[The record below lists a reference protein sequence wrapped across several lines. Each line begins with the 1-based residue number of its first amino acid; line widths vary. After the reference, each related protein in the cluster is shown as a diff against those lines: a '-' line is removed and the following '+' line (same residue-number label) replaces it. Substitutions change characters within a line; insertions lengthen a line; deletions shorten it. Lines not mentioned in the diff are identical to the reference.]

1 MATAVTF
8 ALLSLFFAGIL
19 DVCFKLYARISNHR
33 GVYLAICGAAWT
45 TVQLVFYFLQ
55 DIELSIELVT
65 LMFGITAGLC
75 LALANLVF
83 VESLTHLNISLG
95 STIYR
100 LNTVGVVIFA
110 LIFLGE
116 PIGVMKILGV
126 VSAVVAVWM
135 LYQPPVGKK
144 NQGEITIF
152 LWMAIMASAMRA
164 AFGVM
169 AKAAIV
175 AGANQPTLLL
185 FYAILWVPVGL
196 VYANWRENNLRPSRE
211 SIAYGIVTG
220 IILCL
225 VANFLIAALRIG
237 DASTMVPIAN
247 LSFTVTLLISTVIGL
262 EKLTW
267 RKIQAVTLAGVAI
280 YFLANG

>member
-19 DVCFKLYARISNHR
+19 DVCFKLYARISDYR
-33 GVYLAICGAAWT
+33 GMYLAICGAAWT

-55 DIELSIELVT
+55 DIELSIDLVT

-75 LALANLVF
+75 LALANLSF

>member
-1 MATAVTF
+1 MESAVAY

-19 DVCFKLYARISNHR
+19 DVCFKLYARISDYR

-55 DIELSIELVT
+55 DIELSIDLVT
-65 LMFGITAGLC
+65 LIFGITAGLC

-126 VSAVVAVWM
+126 VSAVFAVWM
-135 LYQPPVGKK
+135 LYQRPVGKK

-175 AGANQPTLLL
+175 AGANQPTLLV

-196 VYANWRENNLRPSRE
+196 VYANWRENMLRPTRE
-211 SIAYGIVTG
+211 SIAYGVVTG

-225 VANFLIAALRIG
+225 VANFLLAALKIG

-247 LSFTVTLLISTVIGL
+247 LSFTVALLISTFIGL

>member
-19 DVCFKLYARISNHR
+19 DVCFKLYARISDYR

-135 LYQPPVGKK
+135 LYQRPVGKK
-144 NQGEITIF
+144 IQGEITIF

-175 AGANQPTLLL
+175 AGANQTTLLL

-247 LSFTVTLLISTVIGL
+247 LSFTVALLISTFIGL